1 MGTND
6 AGGAGEVPPEL
17 ALALRRFLSASERIQ
32 RACLKASCYRR
43 VRIRFAGKVENSCP
57 APIFMG
63 LLAEDHRAP
72 GRPASLIAPSQ
83 PKITHLR
90 PHPLRHIAVE
100 AIVNIEEYKRVLLAK
115 EKELVRRIDLALN
128 VGREQTDEGAIERGD
143 KSVTDLDEG
152 VDFNEADVDTHLL
165 KEVRDALQRIENGTF
180 GKCIVDGLPI
190 NEKRLKAIPWAPYC
204 LKHEQELEKSR
215 SAPPAT
221 L

>member
-1 MGTND
+1 M
-6 AGGAGEVPPEL
+6 
-17 ALALRRFLSASERIQ
+17 
-32 RACLKASCYRR
+32 
-43 VRIRFAGKVENSCP
+43 
-57 APIFMG
+57 
-63 LLAEDHRAP
+63 
-72 GRPASLIAPSQ
+72 
-83 PKITHLR
+83 
-90 PHPLRHIAVE
+90 
-100 AIVNIEEYKRVLLAK
+100 NIEEYKRILLAK
-115 EKELVRRIDLALN
+115 EKELVRRIELALN

-152 VDFNEADVDTHLL
+152 VDFTEADVDTHLL